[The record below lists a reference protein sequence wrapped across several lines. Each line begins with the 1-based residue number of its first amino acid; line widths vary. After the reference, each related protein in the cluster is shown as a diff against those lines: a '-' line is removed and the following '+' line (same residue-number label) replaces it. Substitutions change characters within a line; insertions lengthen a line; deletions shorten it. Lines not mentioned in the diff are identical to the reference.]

1 MKIGIMQPY
10 LFPYIGYFQLIN
22 AVDKFIIYDDVSYI
36 KQGWINRNR
45 ILLHDQPFLFTVPV
59 AGVGPSR
66 LINDTPVSERTFT
79 RWKKK
84 FYNTLEVAYRKAPFY
99 ESIRSLVTNV
109 LDTPM
114 ESIGELSRNSVVKTM
129 DYLGIGTAVVPSS
142 VVYLN
147 SELKGEQRVM
157 DICSKEQAT
166 LYMNAPGGSLLYD
179 KQDFAKQ
186 NIQLLFINPGK
197 VVYRQFENEFVPSL
211 SIIDVMMFNSV
222 STIKGML
229 NNYNLT

>member
-1 MKIGIMQPY
+1 MKLGIMQPY

-22 AVDKFIIYDDVSYI
+22 AVDKFIIYDDVRYI
-36 KQGWINRNR
+36 KQGWVNRNR
-45 ILLHDQPFLFTVPV
+45 ILLHDQAFLFTVPV
-59 AGVGPSR
+59 ADNGPSR
-66 LINDTPVSERTFT
+66 LIKDTPVSERTFT

-84 FYNTLEVAYRKAPFY
+84 FYNTLEVAYRRAPFY
-99 ESIRSLVTNV
+99 DSIRSLVTEV
-109 LDTPM
+109 LDTPT
-114 ESIGELSRNSVVKTM
+114 ERIGELSRNSVVKTM
-129 DYLGIGTAVVPSS
+129 DYLGIGTIVIPSS

-157 DICSKEQAT
+157 DICLKEKAT

-179 KQDFAKQ
+179 KRDFAKQ
-186 NIQLLFINPGK
+186 NIQLLFINPGEM
-197 VVYRQFENEFVPSL
+197 VYRQFENDFVPSL

-222 STIKGML
+222 SAIKGML